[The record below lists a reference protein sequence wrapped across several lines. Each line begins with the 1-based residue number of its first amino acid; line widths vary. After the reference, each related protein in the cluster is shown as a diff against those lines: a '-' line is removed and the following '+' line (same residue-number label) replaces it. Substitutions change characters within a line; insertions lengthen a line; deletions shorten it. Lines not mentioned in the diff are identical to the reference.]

1 MACACR
7 EAEWLRRFAEMEEK
21 LAAAERE
28 RDEART
34 ERDKAVAR
42 GAGRPTWDDYQRACD
57 ETKAALLSAEGERVF
72 RRRAESHLAAAS
84 EVLRE
89 IAKEQC
95 EPDWHRGPWGICAG
109 CRARAFLA
117 QHGWEVAR

>member
-28 RDEART
+28 RDEARLL
-34 ERDKAVAR
+34 VADLRELRIEDEKRWR
-42 GAGRPTWDDYQRACD
+42 GIATA
-57 ETKAALLSAEGERVF
+57 
-72 RRRAESHLAAAS
+72 AESRLAAAT

-89 IAKEQC
+89 IAGEGLPLGSLPVC
-95 EPDWHRGPWGICAG
+95 HRCKAL
-109 CRARAFLA
+109 RDSARAFFA
-117 QHGWEVAR
+117 QQGGEVSA